1 MPFGLGFGELVLVFL
16 VLLLPSFL
24 FLVPAWRILTKAGY
38 PGHLSLLLLVPIVNV
53 MGLFLFAFAEWPLE
67 RRARPDV
74 VR

>member
-1 MPFGLGFGELVLVFL
+1 MPFGLGFGEIVLVFL
-16 VLLLPSFL
+16 VLLLPSVL

-53 MGLFLFAFAEWPLE
+53 VGLFLFAFAEWPLE
-67 RRARPDV
+67 RRVKADH